1 MIHTVITALLWVLFG
16 MALMFALVILSVVWF
31 LTRKAVP
38 AAQLYL
44 LRRQAEA
51 EEQAA
56 IIKLEQYR
64 MAQGKDSAAPH

>member
-1 MIHTVITALLWVLFG
+1 MIHTIVTSLLWVIFG
-16 MALMFALVILSVVWF
+16 MALMFALLVLSLVWF
-31 LTRKAVP
+31 LSRKAVP

-56 IIKLEQYR
+56 IINLERYR